1 MTSYGHYLLL
11 CCRVFR
17 DINETSTEEAC
28 LQLDILSFRTLHAK
42 LQMSMGRLYYL
53 IGGRQ
58 TTMCFFLLFPNLDM
72 VFRNSTPGE
81 FRMYLTR

>member
-1 MTSYGHYLLL
+1 MKLQLKRPVYNLTFYLLEL
-11 CCRVFR
+11 C
-17 DINETSTEEAC
+17 I
-28 LQLDILSFRTLHAK
+28 AK

-58 TTMCFFLLFPNLDM
+58 TTMFFFLLFPNLDM

>member
-1 MTSYGHYLLL
+1 MKTKIFPFLLLL
-11 CCRVFR
+11 CFR

-28 LQLDILSFRTLHAK
+28 LELDILSFRTLHCQAANVYGK
-42 LQMSMGRLYYL
+42 TILFD
-53 IGGRQ
+53 GRQ
-58 TTMCFFLLFPNLDM
+58 MTKDFFFLLHLNLDM